1 MIFDNKWFESD
12 GHRLRMLYVNQYNK
26 YFCFSMIYVISY
38 VADIVA
44 DFDGRKKCEKYWK
57 ELKEKLSN
65 ENGIK
70 IDDHGGDS
78 VDIDTLQQVLE
89 YIPGPRARKLSSW
102 IRQTQIEIVG
112 AEMSFDSGM
121 SYYKSANYYEA
132 FMCFAKAVEL
142 GHIEANYYLA
152 ICYQDGK
159 GVEKNPEKAFEYA
172 LKAAEHGH
180 EFAQQF
186 IGDCYYYARGVAEN
200 MDKAYFWY
208 DVASN
213 NGYAEMARKMIREK
227 KK

>member
-1 MIFDNKWFESD
+1 MTA
-12 GHRLRMLYVNQYNK
+12 
-26 YFCFSMIYVISY
+26 VISY
-38 VADIVA
+38 VTGIGGYVES
-44 DFDGRKKCEKYWK
+44 KKYWR
-57 ELKEKLSN
+57 ELKEKFSKEKGVQI
-65 ENGIK
+65 EN
-70 IDDHGGDS
+70 DL
-78 VDIDTLQQVLE
+78 VDIETLTQILE
-89 YIPGPRARKLSSW
+89 YIPGPRTKKLNSW
-102 IRQTQIEIVG
+102 IRQTQKDKVE
-112 AEMSFDSGM
+112 AEKCFASGKHYF
-121 SYYKSANYYEA
+121 SSTNYQEA
-132 FMCFAKAVEL
+132 FKSFSKAVEL

-186 IGDCYYYARGVAEN
+186 IGDCYYYGRGVAEN